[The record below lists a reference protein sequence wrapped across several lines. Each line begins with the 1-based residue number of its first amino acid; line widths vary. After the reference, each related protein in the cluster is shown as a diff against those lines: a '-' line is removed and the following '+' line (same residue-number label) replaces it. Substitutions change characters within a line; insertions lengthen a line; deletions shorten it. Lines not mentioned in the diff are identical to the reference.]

1 MYRRILTQTNQVL
14 ELTYNLIEKKV
25 YADNAVFSDI
35 DGIYFEGDVEVADG
49 EADYSQG
56 TVSIRFSFPVTL
68 STETESIDGVATVLI
83 VRQPTTTA
91 SLLRVGIKWKPG
103 ELIGRIVGR
112 REKYPTASKVKVL
125 HYDATTR
132 KATAYNT
139 QKKTF
144 EKVAV
149 IVFVGLGDG
158 SKIQPELAHLIPKSR
173 HTFTVVQRGY
183 VLEVQSVS
191 E

>member
-14 ELTYNLIEKKV
+14 ELTYNILERKV
-25 YADNAVFSDI
+25 YADSIVFNNV
-35 DGIYFEGDVEVADG
+35 DGIYFESDVEIADG
-49 EADYSQG
+49 EADYAQG

-68 STETESIDGVATVLI
+68 STETESIDGVATVLV
-83 VRQPTTTA
+83 VRQPTTTE

-103 ELIGRIVGR
+103 ELIGRIIGG
-112 REKYPTASKVKVL
+112 REKYPTASKVKAL
-125 HYDATTR
+125 HYDATTKR
-132 KATAYNT
+132 ATAYNA

-144 EKVAV
+144 EKVSV
-149 IVFVGLGDG
+149 IVFVSLGDG
-158 SKIQPELAHLIPKSR
+158 SKIQPNIAHLVPKSR